1 LHKEEKTVPKKSE
14 VIPVNIMAD
23 HFDVGVAIERT
34 YFSFSEETTLNLDE
48 AKQSHREDRH
58 SFFLLESGTVI
69 VEIDFQKFE
78 IKPSS
83 VVYMHPDQVH
93 RILNL
98 ENATIAAW
106 AINNESLNPQY
117 LKWLENLTPAKPLV
131 LDQETFSTI
140 SEAVSLGIKLSKR
153 KNDKLYHSLLKDS
166 CNALVALVAS
176 QYLASAKSTDKLSRY
191 KLIADAFKSELECNF
206 INVKSPTAYAQK
218 LNISTPY
225 LNECVKNATGYSVSY
240 HIRQRIILEAKRLLY
255 HSGKSIKEI
264 SWELG
269 YDDYPYFSKL
279 FTKAAGMTP
288 LTFRNK
294 NLE

>member
-1 LHKEEKTVPKKSE
+1 MPKKSE
-14 VIPVNIMAD
+14 VIPVNIMAN
-23 HFDVGVAIERT
+23 HFDVGVAIERM
-34 YFSFSEETTLNLDE
+34 YLSFSEETTLDLDE

-93 RILNL
+93 RILSL
-98 ENATIAAW
+98 ENATISAW
-106 AINNESLNPQY
+106 AINNESLNPEY
-117 LKWLENLTPAKPLV
+117 LKLLESLTPAKPLV

-140 SEAVSLGIKLSKR
+140 CEAVSLGIKLSKR

-176 QYLASAKSTDKLSRY
+176 QYLASVKSTDKLSRY
-191 KLIADAFKSELECNF
+191 KLIADAFKSELESNF

-279 FTKAAGMTP
+279 FTKAVGMTP
-288 LTFRNK
+288 VTFRNK

>member
-1 LHKEEKTVPKKSE
+1 MPQKSQS
-14 VIPVNIMAD
+14 IPVNIMAD
-23 HFDVGVAIERT
+23 HFNVGIAIERM

-78 IKPSS
+78 IRPSS

-98 ENATIAAW
+98 ENVTVSAW
-106 AINNESLNPQY
+106 AINNESLNPEY
-117 LKWLENLTPAKPLV
+117 LKLLESLTPAKPLV
-131 LDQETFSTI
+131 LEQETFSTI
-140 SEAVSLGIKLSKR
+140 SEAVSLCIKFSKR

-166 CNALVALVAS
+166 CNALVALVVS
-176 QYLASAKSTDKLSRY
+176 QYLASTKSTDKLSRY
-191 KLIADAFKSELECNF
+191 KLIANAFKSELEGNF
-206 INVKSPTAYAQK
+206 ISVKSPTAYAQK

-225 LNECVKNATGYSVSY
+225 LNECVKKATGYSVSY

-255 HSGKSIKEI
+255 HSGKSVKEI
-264 SWELG
+264 SSELG

-279 FTKAAGMTP
+279 FAKAAGMTP